1 MQLSVT
7 GKQLDVG
14 DALRSHIEQALPASV
29 AKYFENAT
37 DSQVTLSRDG
47 KQFRADITVHAGKRI
62 VIQGHAV
69 AADPYAAFDGATDH
83 VSKRLRR
90 YKRRLRDHH
99 KRSVGHETSERALQ
113 YVLAAEPEPP
123 TTTETEAPAENDKPI
138 IVAEAETE
146 LETLS
151 VGEAVMRMDLR
162 ELSTMMFRN
171 SAHGGLNTV
180 YRRGDGNIG
189 WIDPHVG
196 PASGRKT

>member
-14 DALRSHIEQALPASV
+14 GALRAHIEQALPATV
-29 AKYFENAT
+29 AKYFDNAT
-37 DSQVTLSRDG
+37 DSQVTLSKDG
-47 KQFRADITVHAGKRI
+47 QRFRVDITVHAGKRI

-69 AADPYAAFDGATDH
+69 AGDPYAAFDEASEH

-99 KRSVGHETSERALQ
+99 KRHGAYEKSERALQ
-113 YVLAAEPEPP
+113 YVLAAEPEMSV
-123 TTTETEAPAENDKPI
+123 TSENDAPAENDHPT
-138 IVAEAETE
+138 IVAEVETE
-146 LETLS
+146 IETLS

-162 ELSTMMFRN
+162 ELPTLMFRN
-171 SAHGGLNTV
+171 STHGGFNTV
-180 YRRGDGNIG
+180 YRRSDGNIG
-189 WIDPHVG
+189 WIDPQDS

>member
-14 DALRSHIEQALPASV
+14 DALRDHIEQALPASV

-37 DSQVTLSRDG
+37 DSQVTLSKDG
-47 KQFRADITVHAGKRI
+47 HKFRADITVHAGKRI

-69 AADPYAAFDGATDH
+69 AKDPYAAFEGATDH

-99 KRSVGHETSERALQ
+99 KRHANYENSEHAQQ
-113 YVLAAEPEPP
+113 YVLAAEPEQPV
-123 TTTETEAPAENDKPI
+123 TSEDNAPAENDGPI

-146 LETLS
+146 IETLS
-151 VGEAVMRMDLR
+151 VGEAVMRLDLR
-162 ELSTMMFRN
+162 ELTTMMFRN
-171 SAHGGLNTV
+171 RTHGGLNTV
-180 YRRGDGNIG
+180 YRHEDGNIG
-189 WIDPHVG
+189 WIDPHNN
-196 PASGRKT
+196 PDTGRKT